1 MLDTI
6 SQLRTALNTP
16 VDGDPAAAQAFKAAL
31 DSAIGNIG
39 SATNQVT
46 SSIASIGGRGQ
57 ALDVQAET
65 NEALSTENTKTQS
78 SIRESDPAEVLIRLT
93 MQTNMLQASLQA
105 YAKVAGLSLVN
116 YI

>member
-1 MLDTI
+1 M
-6 SQLRTALNTP
+6 
-16 VDGDPAAAQAFKAAL
+16 
-31 DSAIGNIG
+31 
-39 SATNQVT
+39 T

-65 NEALSTENTKTQS
+65 NSALGAENTKTQS
-78 SIRESDPAEVLIRLT
+78 SIRESDPAEVMIRLT